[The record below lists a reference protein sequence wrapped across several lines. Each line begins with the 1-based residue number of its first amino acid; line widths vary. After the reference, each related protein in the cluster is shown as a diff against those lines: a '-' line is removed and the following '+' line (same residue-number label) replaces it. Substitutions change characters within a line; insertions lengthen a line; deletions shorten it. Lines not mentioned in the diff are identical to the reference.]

1 MSETVATNSPT
12 SKPLN
17 LNLITRTGEEARP
30 MTGNEAIARGVWE
43 AGCTVAAAYPG
54 TPSTE
59 ILENLAKYPSEDIHA
74 QWSTN
79 EKVALDVAFGASYGG
94 VRAFCAMKHVGLNVA
109 ADALLTE
116 AYIGV
121 NGGMVL
127 AVCDDPGIHSSQ
139 NEQDTRLFGRLANV
153 PVLEPSDAQEA
164 LDYTRWAFELSEK
177 FDTPII
183 VRSTTR
189 VAHTRS
195 PVVVGERLDIEARGF
210 ADLPNKNIALPM
222 TARLRH
228 PIVIERERLMEEY
241 FSESPKT
248 EWISGNPDVGV
259 ITAGIAYSY
268 VREVLPNV
276 NILKLPASFPLAR
289 NAIRQF
295 CDSVKR
301 IIIVEELEP
310 FLETEIAAMGYSVEG
325 KVFFPRAGELSPE
338 VVHEGFAKAGL
349 LEPKITGNPISIDEL
364 VRPPVL
370 CSGCPHTGGYMA
382 LRALNARVAGDI
394 GCYTLA
400 AMQPLQAMDTCVSM
414 GSSIGT
420 AVGLSKAGNET
431 RPIVATIGDSTFLHG
446 GITGLID
453 AVYNNANITVLLL
466 NNSTTAMTGGQDH
479 PGTGKTLRGEE
490 THKVNYADV
499 CRAVGVPSVKEVD
512 SYDLGVLYQAVREAT
527 EYKGVAVVIANRP
540 CVLDPVKI
548 KGPAFQIRA
557 DGCTA
562 CQSCMNLGCPA
573 LSWSDEMLDGH
584 HKIKI
589 DETSC
594 IGCTLCVQICPSD
607 CIRPAEELRVQ

>member
-1 MSETVATNSPT
+1 MSEVIQEPVSPEAPE
-12 SKPLN
+12 SLN
-17 LNLITRTGEEARP
+17 IMTQTGSDARP
-30 MTGNEAIARGVWE
+30 MTGNEAIARGAWE
-43 AGCTVAAAYPG
+43 AGCKVAAAYPG

-59 ILENLAKYPSEDIHA
+59 ILENLAKYPVEDVHA

-79 EKVALDVAFGASYGG
+79 EKVALDVAYGASYGG

-139 NEQDTRLFGRLANV
+139 NEQDTRLFGKLANV

-164 LDYTRWAFELSEK
+164 LEFTRWAYDLSEK

-189 VAHTRS
+189 IAHTRS
-195 PVVVGERLDIEARGF
+195 PVLVGEREEIGPREFVER
-210 ADLPNKNIALPM
+210 PENVALPT
-222 TARLRH
+222 TARARH
-228 PIVIERERLMEEY
+228 PVVIEREYAMEKY
-241 FSESPKT
+241 FSESPKLQVI
-248 EWISGNPDVGV
+248 EGDSSVGI
-259 ITAGIAYSY
+259 ITAGMSYSY
-268 VREVLPNV
+268 VRETLPGYR
-276 NILKLPASFPLAR
+276 ILKLPASFPLAR
-289 NAIRQF
+289 DAVREF
-295 CDSVKR
+295 CESVDR
-301 IIIVEELEP
+301 VIVVEELEP
-310 FLETEIAAMGYSVEG
+310 FLETEISAMGYKVEG
-325 KVFFPRAGELSPE
+325 KKFFPRAGELSPE
-338 VVHEGFAKAGL
+338 LVHEGFAQAGL
-349 LEPKITGNPISIDEL
+349 LKSRKVEIPIEINEL

-420 AVGLSKAGNET
+420 AVGLAMAGNET
-431 RPIVATIGDSTFLHG
+431 RPIVATLGDSTFLHG

-453 AVYNNANITVLLL
+453 AVYNNANITVLIL
-466 NNSTTAMTGGQDH
+466 NNSTTAMTGGQEH

-490 THKVNYADV
+490 SHAVNYAAV
-499 CRAVGVPSVKEVD
+499 CRAVGVKSLTEVD
-512 SYDLGVLYQAVREAT
+512 SYDLATLYQAIREAT
-527 EYKGVAVVIANRP
+527 EYKGVSVVIANRP

-557 DGCTA
+557 EGCTA

-584 HKIKI
+584 YKIKI
-589 DETSC
+589 DESSC
-594 IGCTLCVQICPSD
+594 IGCTLCVQLCPSD
-607 CIRPAEELRVQ
+607 CIRPAAELRAS